1 MAKSWWSKFLSY
13 CIALSVG
20 ESRIIH
26 NQPILTLTKY
36 PLRDTTHLDPTDQSW
51 VQNWAAIG
59 DSYAAGLGV
68 GERVDYGCSRYSGGF
83 PNLINLDQRF
93 GTNSNR
99 TLQYLACSGLKS
111 SEILAK
117 QVPHL
122 EPEQDIIIVSAGGND
137 VSLGDVLDACIFQF
151 RHGSTERCEAAL
163 QHSQQLI
170 DDTLS
175 PNLEDLLAAL
185 TTKLRSD
192 GLGRIY
198 YPGYAQFFGQATS
211 CNNVSWTVWPHMP
224 PQDKQNL
231 TLARRAIMNGMV
243 TQVNQKIRE
252 AALNA
257 GDHVVF
263 VDWDWTFA
271 RANGRFCEDGSEVEP
286 APNRD
291 GLLFYE
297 WNTLDDGEDPWLI
310 ERPGDPVPSDS
321 FEGDIGKWVLETL
334 SQHPDY
340 VEFGPSGFE
349 PVHLTSE
356 FMLQEIARQSQVG
369 VQMGFDDLVFWFLP
383 DSWKRVFHPRA
394 IGHHIIANMIL
405 HEMTV
410 ERAKVLGLEPPQR
423 TETNGP
429 FRVQEQV
436 LEL

>member
-1 MAKSWWSKFLSY
+1 M
-13 CIALSVG
+13 
-20 ESRIIH
+20 
-26 NQPILTLTKY
+26 
-36 PLRDTTHLDPTDQSW
+36 
-51 VQNWAAIG
+51 
-59 DSYAAGLGV
+59 
-68 GERVDYGCSRYSGGF
+68 
-83 PNLINLDQRF
+83 
-93 GTNSNR
+93 
-99 TLQYLACSGLKS
+99 
-111 SEILAK
+111 
-117 QVPHL
+117 
-122 EPEQDIIIVSAGGND
+122 SAGGND

-151 RHGSTERCEAAL
+151 RHGNTERCEAAL
-163 QHSQQLI
+163 QHSQELI
-170 DDTLS
+170 DYTLS

-211 CNNVSWTVWPHMP
+211 CNNVSWTVWPRMP

-257 GDHVVF
+257 GNHVVF

-271 RANGRFCEDGSEVEP
+271 QANGRFCEDGMAVEP
-286 APNRD
+286 APDRD

-297 WNTLDDGEDPWLI
+297 WNTLDDGEDPRLI

-321 FEGDIGKWVLETL
+321 FEGEIGKWVLETL
-334 SQHPDY
+334 SRHPDY

-356 FMLQEIARQSQVG
+356 FMLREIARQSQVG

-394 IGHHIIANMIL
+394 MGHYIIANMIL
-405 HEMTV
+405 NEMTV

-423 TETNGP
+423 SEANGP
-429 FRVQEQV
+429 FRMQEQV